1 MIRRPPRS
9 TQSRSSAASDVYKR
23 QPASSTAAMTPH
35 ASASPTPR
43 STACCVSAV
52 MPPSSPCL
60 PYHLPYGRRQHPPLC
75 FLLTRL
81 PQLRQQRLPP
91 DRSETIS
98 SGTSKQ
104 TPSSSDNSH
113 TVWTTSPV
121 PVTCIPHRAQSGC
134 TLVGQ
139 CHQPSSS

>member
-1 MIRRPPRS
+1 
-9 TQSRSSAASDVYKR
+9 
-23 QPASSTAAMTPH
+23 MTPH

-43 STACCVSAV
+43 PQPVACLPSCR
-52 MPPSSPCL
+52 PSSPCL
-60 PYHLPYGRRQHPPLC
+60 PYHLPYGNRQHPPLC
-75 FLLTRL
+75 FLLTLL

-121 PVTCIPHRAQSGC
+121 PVTCIPHRA
-134 TLVGQ
+134 
-139 CHQPSSS
+139 